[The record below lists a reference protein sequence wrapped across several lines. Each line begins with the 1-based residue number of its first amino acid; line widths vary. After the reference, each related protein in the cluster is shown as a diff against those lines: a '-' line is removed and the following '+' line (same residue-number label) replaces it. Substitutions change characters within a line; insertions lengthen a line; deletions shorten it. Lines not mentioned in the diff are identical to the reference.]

1 MPRSARFRR
10 WCARFRVCET
20 GPRLP
25 VYPVKPLSHRP
36 DTDSI
41 TNSRIFCADRCFCR
55 PTQSCFRAVNEQKVK
70 AQYCNLH
77 LGVGPKPYRNSL
89 MPGKV
94 WIAAMN
100 MRGVRV
106 RAEAVDP
113 TSIRVN
119 VTSAQAKLNKH
130 RLAFSPM
137 TPIQGGYKGYW
148 NFESYWQSGK
158 KFKGV
163 PIERSRAWWRAQK
176 VPRRRYPGAKTRV
189 VEHAE
194 FEGHPGP
201 LGYVESR
208 KRVYVPEYAALIE
221 QRAELKGLARA
232 PSIGGRGR

>member
-1 MPRSARFRR
+1 
-10 WCARFRVCET
+10 
-20 GPRLP
+20 
-25 VYPVKPLSHRP
+25 
-36 DTDSI
+36 
-41 TNSRIFCADRCFCR
+41 
-55 PTQSCFRAVNEQKVK
+55 
-70 AQYCNLH
+70 
-77 LGVGPKPYRNSL
+77 

-100 MRGVRV
+100 MRGVR
-106 RAEAVDP
+106 AEAVDP
-113 TSIRVN
+113 ASVRVN

-137 TPIQGGYKGYW
+137 TPIKGGYKGYW

-163 PIERSRAWWRAQK
+163 PIERSRAWWRAQE
-176 VPRRRYPGAKTRV
+176 VPRRRFPGAKTRV

-194 FEGHPGP
+194 FEGHPKP

-221 QRAELKGLARA
+221 RRAELKELQELVAAGTSVTVYDFDGPRSPEDGA
-232 PSIGGRGR
+232 PLCLEVTRELLVNKLHDTQYPFGHGYIVAAKIAKIIFNE